1 MPNVYDPRNRSGGK
15 TMIRSRRRRKSPAS
29 AAPAV
34 NCQSNKN
41 KAFIGDDL
49 LQFCNS
55 IENST
60 PSTKKQHCE
69 NKQVNKQV
77 SPPTLARAPRPQ
89 PETESSSK
97 PETTTTTISTDPLP
111 RVRTALAVDTRFLA
125 QEDKTIP
132 RRMIEHFH
140 GLLQSTMDRGIA
152 PHILS
157 WTHLQQSNA
166 VKNTVRPK
174 AQVVQVH
181 SVCDIAEK
189 SLDFGPVLI
198 HPSSNNNNGNNEDSQ
213 SQNVFQ
219 VPKLL
224 AANASWKLFG
234 DFGTSGI
241 LQLSLFS
248 V

>member
-1 MPNVYDPRNRSGGK
+1 MPNVYDPRNLSGDK

-29 AAPAV
+29 AA
-34 NCQSNKN
+34 QSNKNN

-49 LQFCNS
+49 LEFCNS

-60 PSTKKQHCE
+60 PSTKKKHCE
-69 NKQVNKQV
+69 NKQV
-77 SPPTLARAPRPQ
+77 SPSTLPRAPQ
-89 PETESSSK
+89 PELESSSK
-97 PETTTTTISTDPLP
+97 PATTTTTMSTGPLP

-125 QEDKTIP
+125 QEDKTIL

-157 WTHLQQSNA
+157 WTHLQQSNE
-166 VKNTVRPK
+166 VKKTVRPK
-174 AQVVQVH
+174 AQVVQVR

-189 SLDFGPVLI
+189 TLDFGPVLI
-198 HPSSNNNNGNNEDSQ
+198 HPSSNSNKGNDNKDSQ